1 MQKFQFPHM
10 GPFPAEIQVRK
21 MTTEDQD
28 VSFFFSSCLLG
39 SYQVEACITYKKTDT
54 YTYWDEE
61 KL

>member
-10 GPFPAEIQVRK
+10 GPYPAEIQVRK

-28 VSFFFSSCLLG
+28 VSFFFSLVVR
-39 SYQVEACITYKKTDT
+39 YQVKACITYKKKTDT
-54 YTYWDEE
+54 YTFSGGE

>member
-10 GPFPAEIQVRK
+10 GPYPAEIQVCK

-28 VSFFFSSCLLG
+28 VSFFFGCWARIKSRRVSH
-39 SYQVEACITYKKTDT
+39 IKKNRHIHISG
-54 YTYWDEE
+54 EE

>member
-10 GPFPAEIQVRK
+10 GPYPAEIQVCK

-28 VSFFFSSCLLG
+28 VSFFFWLLG
-39 SYQVEACITYKKTDT
+39 SYQVKACITYKKTDT
-54 YTYWDEE
+54 YTFSGEE